1 MKKGCGNKMNIIEK
15 ISDTEYKVG
24 RYCVTQRSDDMWT
37 IIDNG
42 KYIAEFYERHT
53 AMAWANL
60 NYTCGNLVSEGTRQ
74 LLMILAK
81 EKFANDE
88 TLTIK
93 IGE

>member
-24 RYCVTQRSDDMWT
+24 RYHVTQRLGDMWT
-37 IIDNG
+37 IIDND
-42 KYIAEFYERHT
+42 KYIAEFYDKHT
-53 AMAWANL
+53 ALSWANIM
-60 NYTCGNLVSEGTRQ
+60 YTCGNLVGQGTRQ

-81 EKFANDE
+81 EKIANDE